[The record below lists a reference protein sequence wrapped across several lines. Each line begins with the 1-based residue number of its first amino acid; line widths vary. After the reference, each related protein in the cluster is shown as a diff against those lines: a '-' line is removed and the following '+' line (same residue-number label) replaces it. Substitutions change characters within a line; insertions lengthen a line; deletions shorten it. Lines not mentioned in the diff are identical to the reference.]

1 MKPPP
6 TLTSAERAAA
16 GVKAI
21 EARRERALVKERL
34 ATGEISLFDLFRDE
48 RDCILRMKLLDALIS
63 VPGVGQKR
71 VDTIFERTGI
81 SKRRRIGGVGAKQID
96 LLRREFLLMKTPPT
110 TGKLIVVSGPS
121 GVGKSTITNL
131 LKNNKNFW
139 VSVSATTRAIRTG
152 EVENRDYLFVS
163 NEEFDQMIDRNEFLE
178 WAQFTGAKYGTPIKP
193 VEQALSKGLNV
204 VLEIELNG
212 ARQIR
217 KNTPGAML
225 VFIEPPSWAELENRL
240 ISRGTESA
248 QSLEQ
253 RLEKAKEELKAA
265 SEFDFVLVNSNV
277 EQVVEELVSL
287 ALR

>member
-1 MKPPP
+1 M
-6 TLTSAERAAA
+6 
-16 GVKAI
+16 
-21 EARRERALVKERL
+21 
-34 ATGEISLFDLFRDE
+34 
-48 RDCILRMKLLDALIS
+48 
-63 VPGVGQKR
+63 Q
-71 VDTIFERTGI
+71 
-81 SKRRRIGGVGAKQID
+81 
-96 LLRREFLLMKTPPT
+96 
-110 TGKLIVVSGPS
+110 
-121 GVGKSTITNL
+121 
-131 LKNNKNFW
+131 NNKNFW

-193 VEQALSKGLNV
+193 VDQALSKGLNV

-265 SEFDFVLVNSNV
+265 SEFDFVLVNYNV

>member
-1 MKPPP
+1 
-6 TLTSAERAAA
+6 
-16 GVKAI
+16 
-21 EARRERALVKERL
+21 
-34 ATGEISLFDLFRDE
+34 
-48 RDCILRMKLLDALIS
+48 MKLFDALIS

-81 SKRRRIGGVGAKQID
+81 SKRRRIGGVGAKQVD
-96 LLRREFLLMKTPPT
+96 LLRKEFLLMKTPPAI
-110 TGKLIVVSGPS
+110 GKLIVVSGPS

-131 LKNNKNFW
+131 LKTNKNFW
-139 VSVSATTRAIRTG
+139 VSVSATTRAIRAG
-152 EVENRDYLFVS
+152 EIANQDYLFVS
-163 NEEFDQMIDRNEFLE
+163 NDEFDRMIDRNEFLE

-217 KNTPGAML
+217 KNSPNAML

-240 ISRGTESA
+240 VNRGTESA
-248 QSLEQ
+248 HSLEQ

>member
-48 RDCILRMKLLDALIS
+48 RDCILRMKLIDALIS

-71 VDTIFERTGI
+71 VDIIFERTGI

-96 LLRREFLLMKTPPT
+96 LLRREFLLMKIPPT
-110 TGKLIVVSGPS
+110 AGKLIVVSGPS